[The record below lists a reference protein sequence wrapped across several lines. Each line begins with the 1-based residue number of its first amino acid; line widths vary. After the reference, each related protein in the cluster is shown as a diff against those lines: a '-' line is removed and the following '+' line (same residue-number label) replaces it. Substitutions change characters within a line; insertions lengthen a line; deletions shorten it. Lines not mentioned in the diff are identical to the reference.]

1 MKIAKIVALMAAG
14 AGAVLAYQKYSK
26 PVMKKMQEVMD
37 DVLLKAD
44 EKLDDMI

>member
-1 MKIAKIVALMAAG
+1 MKVAKVVALMAAG

-26 PVMKKMQEVMD
+26 PVMKKCKKIMD
-37 DVLLKAD
+37 ETLSKSD